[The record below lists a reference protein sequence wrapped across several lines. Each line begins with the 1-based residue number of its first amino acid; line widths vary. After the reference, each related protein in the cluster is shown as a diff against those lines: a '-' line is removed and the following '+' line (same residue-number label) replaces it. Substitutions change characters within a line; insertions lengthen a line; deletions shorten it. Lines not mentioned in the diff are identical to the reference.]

1 MTNRNERIM
10 VDKIDRRRERAS
22 EREHRTARQ
31 KVLEARADALIACEV
46 QELPEDDRADF
57 TRFLSAAVR
66 RHLVTLYDAPGAAAI
81 LARDAYEA
89 GRDILPR
96 KVAVARAEQLFT
108 KAAND
113 RSADQ

>member
-1 MTNRNERIM
+1 MTNRNERI
-10 VDKIDRRRERAS
+10 VIDRIDRRRERQS
-22 EREHRTARQ
+22 DREQRSARQ
-31 KVLEARADALIACEV
+31 KVLEARADALVACEV
-46 QELPEDDRADF
+46 QEMPEEDRADF
-57 TRFLSAAVR
+57 ARFLSAAVR
-66 RHLVTLYDAPGAAAI
+66 RQLVTLYDAPGAAAI

-113 RSADQ
+113 GGAE

>member
-1 MTNRNERIM
+1 MTNRNERVL
-10 VDKIDRRRERAS
+10 VDKIDRRRERDS
-22 EREHRTARQ
+22 ERETRTARQ
-31 KVLEARADALIACEV
+31 KVLEARADALIACEI
-46 QELPEDDRADF
+46 QEMPEDDRADF
-57 TRFLSAAVR
+57 ARFLSAAVR
-66 RHLVTLYDAPGAAAI
+66 RQLVVLVDAPGAAAI

-113 RSADQ
+113 RGSL